1 MGEKTLRSQ
10 TKFVNSY
17 AELIELISDQTQTVD
32 SILPL
37 NEDMLQVKVT
47 PIQETDDS
55 SPTTSIAH
63 AAMTTSHGRMV
74 LYDALDVVQE
84 RALYHDTGKITN

>member
-10 TKFVNSY
+10 TKFVDTY
-17 AELIELISDQTQTVD
+17 TELMELITDQTQTVD
-32 SILPL
+32 SIIPL

-55 SPTTSIAH
+55 TPTTSIAH
-63 AAMTTSHGRMV
+63 AAQTTSHGRMV

-84 RALYHDTGKITN
+84 RALYHDTGKE